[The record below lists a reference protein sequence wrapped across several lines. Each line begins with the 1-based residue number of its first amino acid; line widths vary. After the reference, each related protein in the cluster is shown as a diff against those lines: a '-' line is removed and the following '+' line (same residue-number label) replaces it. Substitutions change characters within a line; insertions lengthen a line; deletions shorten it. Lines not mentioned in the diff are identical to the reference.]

1 MALSENEAAT
11 IPWWIIKLC
20 TYSHLLKLQFLW
32 LVDHNFPF
40 PNWTQVIKWWPI
52 PHKIKMDKMPSP
64 AATGTNRTT
73 KRPAK
78 LILFCIEMHWSTDFR
93 GVVSLKQIIL
103 DECFLNLG
111 VPHNPLLSPWNVLP
125 PCLLCPPDF
134 ASRRRK
140 RPLWRLTM
148 ELVKLRLQTMSWI
161 FNNHILIINIY
172 THTVYMHIDIFII

>member
-1 MALSENEAAT
+1 
-11 IPWWIIKLC
+11 
-20 TYSHLLKLQFLW
+20 
-32 LVDHNFPF
+32 
-40 PNWTQVIKWWPI
+40 
-52 PHKIKMDKMPSP
+52 MPSP

-73 KRPAK
+73 KRPTK
-78 LILFCIEMHWSTDFR
+78 LIMFCIEMHWSTDFR

-161 FNNHILIINIY
+161 FNNYILIIYIYITYRIHAYRYIYYIIIIIY
-172 THTVYMHIDIFII
+172 THTPSHVTRVVSCMSVPVLLDKETIVVVASFY